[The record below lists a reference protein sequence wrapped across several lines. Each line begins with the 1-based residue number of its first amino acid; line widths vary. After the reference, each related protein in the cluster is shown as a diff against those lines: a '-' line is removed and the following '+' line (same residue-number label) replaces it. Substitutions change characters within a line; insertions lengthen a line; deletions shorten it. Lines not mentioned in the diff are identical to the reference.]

1 MEPRMKLLV
10 ARWERRWRGSVQTVV
25 RRAVARGHQFRVLG
39 TAGLRSRFESAGAGL
54 RVYQLDFC
62 YNIDGNPASNPGWH
76 PSTVAGSGTT
86 YSAAAMVRWPGQ

>member
-1 MEPRMKLLV
+1 MKLPV
-10 ARWERRWRGSVQTVV
+10 ASWDSGAGVEAVQAVV
-25 RRAVARGHQFRVLG
+25 RRAVARGHQVRVLG

-62 YNIDGNPASNPGWH
+62 YNIDGNPGWH

-86 YSAAAMVRWPGQ
+86 YSAPAMVRWPGR